1 MQQLE
6 LFRTPEQEERLN
18 NAISAFEKRQASQ
31 MADFFAVKRV
41 LKENNFIEDKHYVIE
56 GTADYIDGEHTF
68 DCGRWN
74 ETIEETLPVK
84 YWDGAI
90 RFIWQEFSE
99 YDSELK
105 VRKTTAFMEDG
116 KFNIP
121 SLQGN
126 YRNIKA
132 STMRDKLDESWSK
145 SKARYERFLAQEA
158 NTINAV
164 EKLRADFP
172 NAEVKRYGGYEGD
185 RTIMITFPNGNYAIY
200 DVWSNGE
207 LSHKRTHIATVM
219 KLDGNDRLKMLESL

>member
-132 STMRDKLDESWSK
+132 STMRDKLDESWSQ
-145 SKARYERFLAQEA
+145 SQARYDRFVKQQLTVNEA
-158 NTINAV
+158 VKTLSA
-164 EKLRADFP
+164 EFP
-172 NAEVKRYGGYEGD
+172 NAEVKRYGGYEND

-200 DVWSNGE
+200 DVWGNGE

-219 KLDGNDRLKMLESL
+219 NLDGNDRLRMLESL

>member
-41 LKENNFIEDKHYVIE
+41 LKENNFIEGKHYEID
-56 GTADYIDGEHTF
+56 GTAEFIDGEKTF

-74 ETIEETLPVK
+74 ETIEETVPVK

-90 RFIWQEFSE
+90 RFIWQDYSE
-99 YDSELK
+99 YDNELK

-116 KFNIP
+116 KFNVP

-126 YRNIKA
+126 YRKIKA
-132 STMRDKLDESWSK
+132 STMRDRLDESWTRSQ
-145 SKARYERFLAQEA
+145 AQYDRFLKQEK
-158 NTINAV
+158 NTMDAV
-164 EKLRADFP
+164 KQLKADFP
-172 NAEVKRYGGYEGD
+172 NAEVKRYGGYDSD

-200 DVWSNGE
+200 EVFSNGD
-207 LSHKRTHIATVM
+207 LFHKRTYIATVM
-219 KLDGNDRLKMLESL
+219 NLDGNDRLRMLESL